1 MQTIQEELLS
11 RLASAPQQYHR
22 LIIILNPD
30 SRIVDISKL
39 DIVGKLGL
47 RSINLGLNLSQLLLD
62 LTERQRALKVPQLID
77 QIIGSIEDKPAI
89 LNHIEIL
96 FEPSL
101 QQDPLRLLQGLSR
114 NRTILA
120 IWNGQVN
127 NGYLTY
133 ATTEHPEYRKYPI
146 RDLNILSL
154 SDYSD

>member
-1 MQTIQEELLS
+1 MQTFQDELLS
-11 RLASAPQQYHR
+11 RLAIAPQQYHR
-22 LIIILNPD
+22 LIIILNSD
-30 SRIVDISKL
+30 SRIVDMSKL
-39 DIVGKLGL
+39 DIAGRFGIIH
-47 RSINLGLNLSQLLLD
+47 INLGLILSQMLLD
-62 LTERQRALKVPQLID
+62 LTERQRTLKVPQLVD
-77 QIIGSIEDKPAI
+77 QIIGSAEDKPT
-89 LNHIEIL
+89 LLDHIEVL

-114 NRTILA
+114 NKTILP

-133 ATTEHPEYRKYPI
+133 ALTEHPEYRKYPI